1 MGNNGKR
8 FRYSMDPLL
17 KVRRWDAD
25 IAKAEEIRALHD
37 VNERARETREI
48 GESIAGVEA
57 SIRETYQG
65 GAINAQWCISLSRF
79 LECRRQDF
87 SGKQDELRKAENAH
101 EQVRYKLHT
110 AKQGVLTLEK
120 HREGKRAEHELDAQR
135 EEQKSA
141 DDLWL
146 QRLQHVDKTR

>member
-1 MGNNGKR
+1 MENSGKR

-25 IAKAEEIRALHD
+25 IAKAEEMRALHD

-48 GESIAGVEA
+48 GESIAGLET

-65 GAINAQWCISLSRF
+65 GAINAQWCVTLSRF

-87 SGKQDELRKAENAH
+87 RGKQDELRQAENAH
-101 EQVRYKLHT
+101 AQVRYKLHT

-120 HREGKRAEHELDAQR
+120 HRDGKRSEHELNAQR
-135 EEQKSA
+135 EEQKLA

-146 QRLQHVDKTR
+146 QRFKHGDKVR